1 LFWYGSRYHPD
12 RPFQGAALKTRKE
25 ARLLD
30 LIGEFYG
37 IKGPR
42 PFAESDE
49 RRGLSSSHPRSNG
62 PFQGAA
68 LKTHKEA
75 CLLDLIGEFYGIKGP
90 RPFAESDERQGLSSS
105 HYILILCTCFDQTL
119 LNLLKRTRFDLA
131 DAFAADTVLLR
142 QIFQGGG
149 IIAQAAFGQDGP
161 FTIIQSRQG

>member
-25 ARLLD
+25 AR
-30 LIGEFYG
+30 
-37 IKGPR
+37 
-42 PFAESDE
+42 
-49 RRGLSSSHPRSNG
+49 
-62 PFQGAA
+62 
-68 LKTHKEA
+68 
-75 CLLDLIGEFYGIKGP
+75 LLDLIGEFYGIKGP